1 MGSGNGYGVWGVGL
15 VRALIV
21 SDLRIYRD
29 GVSAAL
35 RADPGIEV
43 VGVAAHTN
51 EATHRVTEKSPTV
64 AVMDA
69 RMPDGVDVVR
79 ALRALN
85 DRIQIVGLGAHD
97 DLIPMCVEAGI
108 DDYLPPEASPA
119 ELRRAVAGLPND
131 RCSDDAGA
139 DGVVAADGMVFT
151 RRELEVLTLLRR
163 GQSNKEIAASLYIAE
178 STAKNHVHS
187 ILQKSRLQRRSQVFA
202 LADHASDGQIGL
214 DPRAR

>member
-1 MGSGNGYGVWGVGL
+1 MGL

-43 VGVAAHTN
+43 VGVAAHPN

-79 ALRALN
+79 AVRALN
-85 DRIQIVGLGAHD
+85 DKIQIVGLGAHD

-108 DDYLPPEASPA
+108 NDYLPPEASPA
-119 ELRRAVAGLPND
+119 DIRRVVAGVRTD
-131 RCSDDAGA
+131 RCSDDGPADGALGA
-139 DGVVAADGMVFT
+139 DGAGFT
-151 RRELEVLTLLRR
+151 RRELEVLALLRR
-163 GQSNKEIAASLYIAE
+163 GQSNKEIAASLYISE

-187 ILQKSRLQRRSQVFA
+187 ILQKAHLRRRTQIFA
-202 LADHASDGQIGL
+202 LPDPASDGSSGL
-214 DPRAR
+214 DPGAR

>member
-1 MGSGNGYGVWGVGL
+1 MGL

-51 EATHRVTEKSPTV
+51 EATHRVTEMSPTV

-69 RMPDGVDVVR
+69 RMPDGIDVAR
-79 ALRALN
+79 ALRAQ
-85 DRIQIVGLGAHD
+85 DDGIQIVGLGAHD

-108 DDYLPPEASPA
+108 DDFLPPEASPA
-119 ELRRAVAGLPND
+119 DIRRAVAGTPDD
-131 RCSDDAGA
+131 RCGNGEGPDLVAPA
-139 DGVVAADGMVFT
+139 DGTAFT

-187 ILQKSRLQRRSQVFA
+187 ILQKARLRRRTQVFA
-202 LADHASDGQIGL
+202 LSDQASDGPNGPNL
-214 DPRAR
+214 DTR

>member
-1 MGSGNGYGVWGVGL
+1 
-15 VRALIV
+15 
-21 SDLRIYRD
+21 
-29 GVSAAL
+29 
-35 RADPGIEV
+35 V

-51 EATHRVTEKSPTV
+51 EATHRVTDKSPTV

-69 RMPDGVDVVR
+69 RMPDGAEVVK
-79 ALRALN
+79 ALRALD
-85 DRIQIVGLGAHD
+85 DRIQIIGLGAHD

-119 ELRRAVAGLPND
+119 DIRRTVAGLPNSH
-131 RCSDDAGA
+131 CNYDADAEG
-139 DGVVAADGMVFT
+139 GVAADGMVFT

-187 ILQKSRLQRRSQVFA
+187 ILQKAHLQRRSQVFG
-202 LADHASDGQIGL
+202 LADHASDGPTGL
-214 DPRAR
+214 DIDAR